1 MAKNS
6 SFDIVSQI
14 DMQELDN
21 ALNQTRK
28 EISQRYDFRGSSASI
43 ELVDDALKLT
53 AEDDYKLGAILDI
66 LRQRMAKRGISL
78 RCLEPGKIEPAA
90 KGTVRQSVALKQ
102 GIDKETAKKI
112 TSAIKASKIKVTT
125 QQMDNQIRVSGP
137 KKDDLQAVIQLVR
150 SQDFGIDVQFINMR

>member
-53 AEDDYKLGAILDI
+53 AK
-66 LRQRMAKRGISL
+66 
-78 RCLEPGKIEPAA
+78 
-90 KGTVRQSVALKQ
+90 T
-102 GIDKETAKKI
+102 I
-112 TSAIKASKIKVTT
+112 TSSVPFWICC
-125 QQMDNQIRVSGP
+125 VSGWQNAAFP
-137 KKDDLQAVIQLVR
+137 CAAL
-150 SQDFGIDVQFINMR
+150 SQQD